1 MCWKYSIRIGKPNTR
16 FNLTF
21 VLSRKLLGRSPTAPF
36 LCNFRANFAAAM
48 RIGKGTNAG

>member
-1 MCWKYSIRIGKPNTR
+1 MPKLSNTR

-21 VLSRKLLGRSPTAPF
+21 VLARNLLAGRLRLPV

-48 RIGKGTNAG
+48 RIGKAANAG

>member
-1 MCWKYSIRIGKPNTR
+1 MRLTPAST
-16 FNLTF
+16 LTF
-21 VLSRKLLGRSPTAPF
+21 VLSRKLLGRSPAAPFF